1 MANRPELKNEEAIP
15 VAQRPS
21 FEQLEASLLYCPKCL
36 QAMPVRKQLLL
47 ILPEGNKFEY
57 LCTTCSS
64 TCGEKIEP
72 DDHKPR
78 ILM

>member
-1 MANRPELKNEEAIP
+1 
-15 VAQRPS
+15 
-21 FEQLEASLLYCPKCL
+21 
-36 QAMPVRKQLLL
+36 MPVRKKLLL

-64 TCGEKIEP
+64 TCGDKIEP
-72 DDHKPR
+72 DEQKPR